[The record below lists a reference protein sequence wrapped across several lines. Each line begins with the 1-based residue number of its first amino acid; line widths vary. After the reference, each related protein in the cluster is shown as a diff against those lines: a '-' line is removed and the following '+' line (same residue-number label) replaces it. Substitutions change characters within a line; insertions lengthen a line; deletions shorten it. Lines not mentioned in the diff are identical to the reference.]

1 MAFQVR
7 DKGPPDGLVSKLVK
21 EASFEKRPSEC
32 DGANQ
37 HQNDA
42 RRRRIGRET
51 QTHPLVATTIPQVR
65 ALVSQLQLFD
75 IF

>member
-7 DKGPPDGLVSKLVK
+7 NKGPPDGLVSKLVK

-32 DGANQ
+32 ANQ